1 MVRQKHGINMDFE
14 IVDIEDMTSE
24 DVMAFIEKHGDDI
37 ETIFPHFDI
46 DEVDLGSGYKL
57 TSGGRIIGLFIYI
70 PKGLEAHVELDY
82 LIAEFQDQGI
92 GKEFLQRKISEFRDE
107 GYEEII
113 SLTNFDRHKEYL
125 KSLGF
130 RQSNEH
136 PDRFKLDL

>member
-82 LIAEFQDQGI
+82 LIAEFQDDRDTMMS
-92 GKEFLQRKISEFRDE
+92 KVSEFVQ
-107 GYEEII
+107 
-113 SLTNFDRHKEYL
+113 SLRH
-125 KSLGF
+125 G
-130 RQSNEH
+130 
-136 PDRFKLDL
+136 LDQ